1 MLRGRRKPGKCNER
15 EQNRFLSKLLHTN
28 SPVGDFRQQNLFS
41 NQLLTVHIK
50 PKNSF
55 HCMKN

>member
-1 MLRGRRKPGKCNER
+1 MLRGRRRPGNFYER
-15 EQNRFLSKLLHTN
+15 EQNRFLTKLLHTN

-50 PKNSF
+50 TEEWFQLYEK
-55 HCMKN
+55 